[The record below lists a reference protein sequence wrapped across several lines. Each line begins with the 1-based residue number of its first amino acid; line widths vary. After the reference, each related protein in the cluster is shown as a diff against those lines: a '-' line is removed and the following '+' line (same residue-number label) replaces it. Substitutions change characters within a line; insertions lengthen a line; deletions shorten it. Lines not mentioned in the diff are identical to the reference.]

1 MSATTRYAI
10 TLGNDFT
17 CESDNPE
24 NEAICPM
31 FNNIGPETDSYT
43 GIITCPQCGIE
54 LGTEPAMGDELYDDD
69 PDDDDIESIEA
80 GFVSEGEQRID
91 YATPEE
97 QREANLRATI
107 QKFLGP
113 IGAHNSKTA
122 IAIDKATDDILSMFY
137 RLERSKVPEFTERQN
152 RTSLLAIALYLTSRE
167 IPENV
172 YKQLKIKSARVL
184 YLRNIIR
191 TLDSPHEDNQLEST
205 FTFIGRSA
213 DIPDTIVQRA
223 YSAYLEENPYNS
235 VDSESVRVAAWIYM
249 YCRRINLKGV
259 TKKAFYSNIS
269 GVSRIS
275 FGRALDSYQDQR
287 QNSHIAK

>member
-1 MSATTRYAI
+1 MSATTKYAI
-10 TLGNDFT
+10 TLGSDFT
-17 CESDNPE
+17 CKSDDTE
-24 NEAICPM
+24 NEKVCPM
-31 FNNIGPETDSYT
+31 FTNIGPQTDTYT

-54 LGTEPAMGDELYDDD
+54 LGTEPSMGDELYDDD
-69 PDDDDIESIEA
+69 PDDEDIESIEE
-80 GFVSEGEQRID
+80 GFVSEGEKRID
-91 YATPEE
+91 FATPEE
-97 QREANLRATI
+97 RREVGLKRSI

-113 IGAHNSKTA
+113 IGAHNSKIA
-122 IAIDKATDDILSMFY
+122 IAIDEATNEIIQMLY
-137 RLERSKVPEFTERQN
+137 RFEEAKIPEFTIRDN
-152 RTSLLAIALYLTSRE
+152 RAPLLAIALHLTSRE

-172 YKQLKIKSARVL
+172 YKQLRIKSARVL

-191 TLDSPHEDNQLEST
+191 TLDSPHEDNNLEST

-213 DIPDTIVQRA
+213 DVPDTIVQRA

-235 VDSESVRVAAWIYM
+235 IDSESVRVAAWIYLF
-249 YCRRINLKGV
+249 CQRIKFKV

-275 FGRALDSYQDQR
+275 FGRAVDSYQDQR